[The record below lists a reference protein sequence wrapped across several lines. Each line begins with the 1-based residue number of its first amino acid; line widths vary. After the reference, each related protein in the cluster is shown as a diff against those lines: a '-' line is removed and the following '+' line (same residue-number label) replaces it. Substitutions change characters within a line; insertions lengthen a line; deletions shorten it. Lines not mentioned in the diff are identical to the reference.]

1 MTVSEFS
8 ELTVNP
14 AKTMQPYKKSE
25 RTNVFGSAF
34 GTALAAILCSRCAL
48 AAAMDR
54 ESKLAA
60 AESLYIVYAVLS
72 VCVWNG

>member
-48 AAAMDR
+48 AAA
-54 ESKLAA
+54 S
-60 AESLYIVYAVLS
+60 
-72 VCVWNG
+72 